1 MMVGMERRMLKFK
14 VEATTAPVS
23 MEQTMEH
30 LWSALAERVHALGL
44 PLDPSD
50 ATIDHK
56 PNDLDN
62 TTQITITWRK
72 MLGDDV
78 VIEGTG
84 DADYDGTQ
92 MAVNRITNG
101 GRLRFAK
108 PPKPVMAWTA
118 ADPHVLG
125 PAIQTVEVKHRGRYR
140 LAAGVALEVWE
151 P

>member
-1 MMVGMERRMLKFK
+1 MAGMERRMLKLK

-23 MEQTMEH
+23 IEQTTEH
-30 LWSALAERVHALGL
+30 LWSALAERVHALDL
-44 PLDPSD
+44 PLDPRD
-50 ATIDHK
+50 ATIDNK

-62 TTQITITWRK
+62 TTRITITWRK

-84 DADYDGTQ
+84 DDRYDGSR
-92 MAVNRITNG
+92 MAVNRITNS

-108 PPKPVMAWTA
+108 QPKPVMAWTA
-118 ADPHVLG
+118 ADPYVMG
-125 PAIQTVEVKHRGRYR
+125 PAIQTVEVGHRGRYR
-140 LAAGVALEVWE
+140 LDTGVALEVWE